1 MGENPIVQVINDET
15 GYLAVPGNS
24 LGLGASF
31 ILEEIKINLSGDVTR
46 GTYVLRNAVLFRA
59 SLE

>member
-31 ILEEIKINLSGDVTR
+31 ILEEIKINLSGDVTLVH
-46 GTYVLRNAVLFRA
+46 GTAGPFPGRVIIA
-59 SLE
+59 